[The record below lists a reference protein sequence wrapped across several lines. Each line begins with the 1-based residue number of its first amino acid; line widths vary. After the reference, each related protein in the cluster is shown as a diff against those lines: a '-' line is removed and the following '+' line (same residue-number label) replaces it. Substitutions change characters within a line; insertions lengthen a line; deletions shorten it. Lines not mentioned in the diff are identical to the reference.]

1 MVGDH
6 ASRLESRTLCAQA
19 HRQRSAEVPRSLEAD
34 RDYGENHML
43 FVGIV
48 VVFVATLTIA
58 RMRVRGGVNGADLG
72 WMSEAWLAAH
82 RASQSA

>member
-1 MVGDH
+1 
-6 ASRLESRTLCAQA
+6 
-19 HRQRSAEVPRSLEAD
+19 
-34 RDYGENHML
+34 ML

-48 VVFVATLTIA
+48 VVFVAAAMIA
-58 RMRVRGGVNGADLG
+58 RMRVAGGTNGADLG

>member
-1 MVGDH
+1 
-6 ASRLESRTLCAQA
+6 
-19 HRQRSAEVPRSLEAD
+19 
-34 RDYGENHML
+34 ML

-48 VVFVATLTIA
+48 VVLVATAMIA
-58 RMRVRGGVNGADLG
+58 RMRVRRRVNGADLG

>member
-1 MVGDH
+1 
-6 ASRLESRTLCAQA
+6 
-19 HRQRSAEVPRSLEAD
+19 
-34 RDYGENHML
+34 ML

-48 VVFVATLTIA
+48 IVFVATLTIA